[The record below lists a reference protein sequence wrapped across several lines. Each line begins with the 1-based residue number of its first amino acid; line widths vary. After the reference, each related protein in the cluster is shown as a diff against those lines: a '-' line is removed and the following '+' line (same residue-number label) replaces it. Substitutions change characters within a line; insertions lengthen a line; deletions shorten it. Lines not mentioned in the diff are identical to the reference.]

1 MSGQLCMTAG
11 ASVIKD
17 RGYFL
22 NLNPCC
28 VPQQIQGSS
37 TIRSTHEFRA
47 DMLTAIGSIFQA
59 SPVPTAQLRNTIGK
73 HDDVSPLNNGH
84 EAWSCKW
91 LGKPGP
97 DTCSPSIPFHSIF
110 ATIPRLGS
118 PNRMETPNLLER
130 RTPCFLRIGLRQTF
144 TGWSV
149 QNQRITQRPGTSSC
163 AYDRKLSGHFH
174 RPREDVSLCDRHES
188 KSDCHPA
195 AASQATNPV
204 NLKSGTIKTTTTR
217 QALLRPADLKHGYS
231 VSKFVG

>member
-1 MSGQLCMTAG
+1 MTAG

-97 DTCSPSIPFHSIF
+97 DTCSHSIPFHSIF

-174 RPREDVSLCDRHES
+174 RPRKTSACAIGTKAKVIATQRPRARLRIRSVL
-188 KSDCHPA
+188 KA
-195 AASQATNPV
+195 A
-204 NLKSGTIKTTTTR
+204 R
-217 QALLRPADLKHGYS
+217 LRPQPLDKLYS
-231 VSKFVG
+231 DQLT